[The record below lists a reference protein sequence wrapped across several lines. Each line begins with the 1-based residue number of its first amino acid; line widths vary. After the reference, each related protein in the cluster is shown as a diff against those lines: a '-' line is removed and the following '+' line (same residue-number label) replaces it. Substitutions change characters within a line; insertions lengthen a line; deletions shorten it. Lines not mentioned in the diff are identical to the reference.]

1 MTLGMTSHHGR
12 LIRDSLINLAGQGLP
27 LIAAIVAFPLLVN
40 GLGPDRFGV
49 LALAWVLVGYASLFD
64 FGLGRALT
72 QLVAQRFGSGQ
83 GSDVPALAWTGLA
96 AMSVAGIVVAAVLAA
111 AAPWLVTTGLK
122 IPAALQA
129 ESLEA
134 LRILCL
140 SVPFVTCSAG
150 LRGLLEARQRFGLV
164 NIVRAVLGILTFL
177 GPAAVLPHSN
187 HLGAIMWLLLAVRVA
202 AWVASLA
209 LCLRDVPGLRSG
221 FSVRR
226 DLVASLL
233 SAGGWITVSNVVGPV
248 IIYLDRFLIG
258 ALLSAAAVAYYV
270 TPYEVITKL
279 LIFPAAFSA
288 VLFPEFAASARGAGP
303 AASLYSSAL
312 KYTLVFLFPVVLIVL
327 AFAPEALAW
336 WLGHEFS
343 QHGST
348 VARVLAIGV
357 LLNSLAQVPF
367 TLAQA
372 VGRAD
377 WVARLHLVELAI
389 YIPVLYAA
397 IAAAGIV
404 GAAVAWSGRVAI
416 DLVVLAAMARRL
428 LPMPAAG
435 IRRLWPGAAVCGA
448 ALAGAWLIP
457 GIAARTLFVAAV
469 LIAFIVVS
477 WRVWLSQEEK
487 AGLRTWLP

>member
-1 MTLGMTSHHGR
+1 
-12 LIRDSLINLAGQGLP
+12 
-27 LIAAIVAFPLLVN
+27 
-40 GLGPDRFGV
+40 
-49 LALAWVLVGYASLFD
+49 
-64 FGLGRALT
+64 
-72 QLVAQRFGSGQ
+72 
-83 GSDVPALAWTGLA
+83 
-96 AMSVAGIVVAAVLAA
+96 
-111 AAPWLVTTGLK
+111 
-122 IPAALQA
+122 
-129 ESLEA
+129 
-134 LRILCL
+134 
-140 SVPFVTCSAG
+140 
-150 LRGLLEARQRFGLV
+150 
-164 NIVRAVLGILTFL
+164 VLGILTFL

-221 FSVRR
+221 FAVRR
-226 DLVASLL
+226 DLVAPLL

-279 LIFPAAFSA
+279 LIFPAAFAA
-288 VLFPEFAASARGAGP
+288 VLFPEFAASARGAGH

-312 KYTLVFLFPVVLIVL
+312 KYTFVFLFPVVLIVL

-336 WLGHEFS
+336 WLGREFAE
-343 QHGST
+343 QGAT

-372 VGRAD
+372 AGRAD

-404 GAAVAWSGRVAI
+404 GAAVAWSSRVAL
-416 DLVVLAAMARRL
+416 DFVVLAAMGPRL
-428 LPMPAAG
+428 LTSGAKYLPIP
-435 IRRLWPGAAVCGA
+435 WPGGVACAI
-448 ALAGAWLIP
+448 ALVAAWLLP
-457 GIAARTLFVAAV
+457 GLAERALLVAAC
-469 LIAFIVVS
+469 LIVFAAVS
-477 WRVWLSQEEK
+477 WRVWLSPEEK
-487 AGLRTWLP
+487 AGLGAWMAPGRERPGSHP